1 MKVRSWHRLVATLAT
16 AECVLAFV
24 WPGLLAPP
32 VAAAPEAAVGVL
44 PPAHPRHNCVPP
56 GLNTASAASLLAS
69 IDYCRA
75 IEHVGSVHLPSNFRD
90 LTAREQLFVLLNLER
105 VNRGEPPVLALT
117 GSLDT
122 SADAGAATGR
132 DPAAPA
138 GPVLNAWYSI
148 DVDYGKPLAADW
160 WWMYDDGYGSGNVD
174 CHAVGGPGCWV
185 HRDNVLAVL
194 HNSIELVGGGGCA
207 PDNCAFLLAYEPHPT
222 GIVFRW
228 SYELRFFA
236 SPPTLEPA

>member
-1 MKVRSWHRLVATLAT
+1 MKVRSWYRLIALLAT
-16 AECVLAFV
+16 AECVLALGWV
-24 WPGLLAPP
+24 GLFAAP
-32 VAAAPEAAVGVL
+32 VAAAPQAAVGIL

-56 GLNTASAASLLAS
+56 GLDTASATSLLAS

-75 IEHVGSVHLPSNFRD
+75 MEHIGSLHLPSNFRD

-117 GSLDT
+117 GSLDV

-132 DPAAPA
+132 DPAVPA
-138 GPVLNAWYSI
+138 SPVFKGWYAI

-174 CHAVGGPGCWV
+174 CLAAGGPGCWV
-185 HRDNVLAVL
+185 HRTTCSPF
-194 HNSIELVGGGGCA
+194 SIIQSSSLVEVGA
-207 PDNCAFLLAYEPHPT
+207 HPT
-222 GIVFRW
+222 TVPSCSFM
-228 SYELRFFA
+228 
-236 SPPTLEPA
+236 SPTRLA